1 MNRSRIALAL
11 ALCLLALGG
20 CAAVSPPPVTGDLLI
35 TLDAEPAHPVAGEAT
50 ALTITVASGEQ
61 PLPGARVM
69 VVRRT
74 IDSAAPNDGSI
85 LEGSDQGG
93 GRYAAATTFPVSGR
107 WRVQVIVTP
116 PAGEARTDS
125 FTLDVAPPK

>member
-1 MNRSRIALAL
+1 MNRPHISLVL

-20 CAAVSPPPVTGDLLI
+20 CAAVSPPTPTGDLTI
-35 TLDAEPAHPVAGEAT
+35 TLATEPARPVAGAAT
-50 ALTITVASGEQ
+50 TLAITVASGEQ

-69 VVRRT
+69 VVRR
-74 IDSAAPNDGSI
+74 ILSGSAPSDEI
-85 LEGSDQGG
+85 IMEGGDQGG
-93 GRYAAATTFPVSGR
+93 GRYAATTTFTQSGR

-125 FTLDVAPPK
+125 FTIDVAAPE